1 MGAGYNYSY
10 LRRADY
16 LGGDRPDLNKRYDYE
31 CHLNSSTNYLLTSSL
46 FICLLFLTILPLCT
60 VQTKLKWAI
69 VYSYKPLSNQQSQP
83 LRPTRFFD
91 SRPGMW
97 TVTVVLLCL
106 STQLD
111 DKSGHHSDVPGRRSI
126 TALADFNQKRL
137 TVADIKAMLITL
149 IRPMVG
155 PLQRAW
161 TAMADDYT
169 DWPTCSRLPCIP
181 QCEST
186 STRNLLPKHRKK
198 WLKSDLQVD
207 CLPRTRFRL
216 YGATSQSQRTIK
228 TPI

>member
-1 MGAGYNYSY
+1 MYRTNKIKMI
-10 LRRADY
+10 
-16 LGGDRPDLNKRYDYE
+16 DR
-31 CHLNSSTNYLLTSSL
+31 
-46 FICLLFLTILPLCT
+46 
-60 VQTKLKWAI
+60 VQ
-69 VYSYKPLSNQQSQP
+69 SYKPLSNQQSQP

-91 SRPGMW
+91 SCPGMW

-161 TAMADDYT
+161 TAMADDIRT
-169 DWPTCSRLPCIP
+169 GLLAAAFLAFLGVSRLQLEIYYR
-181 QCEST
+181 ST
-186 STRNLLPKHRKK
+186 GRSDWSLTCRLIAFPAHRSVYTGRRHSHSAQSK
-198 WLKSDLQVD
+198 
-207 CLPRTRFRL
+207 RL
-216 YGATSQSQRTIK
+216 YKCRRAACMRTVFQQDILVA
-228 TPI
+228 